1 LPGFLRPIKLER
13 MATQFDIIVVGG
25 GLVGA
30 SLALS
35 LEPHGYS
42 VALIESHAA
51 PPLPGVDAW
60 DSRIYSITPG
70 SAALL
75 QSCGAWDSLPQERI
89 TRVEAMQI
97 YGDDVS
103 ASLRFSAY
111 DAGLRELAYIA
122 ENSVIHHALWE
133 RLRESTAIRVYSP
146 ARCAAIAWEERSVT
160 LELDSGDALSADLI
174 VGADGAD
181 SWVREEA
188 GIHSMRQPYG
198 EIGVVANFAAM
209 RPHHGAAYQWFGRQ
223 GVLALLPLPGDRVSM
238 VWSTPEAHA
247 DELMRMSANDLADA
261 VADASGYALGS
272 LDLITPAAG
281 FPLRVQRV
289 SSLVGPHVALVGDA
303 AHNVHPLAGQGVNLG
318 FRDVRELA
326 GVLAAPGGHTNCGDY
341 FLLRRYERA
350 RAEDI
355 ATMRAVTDGLQKLF
369 RADMVWLARLRNMG
383 LSMVGRMPP
392 VKNLL
397 IRHAIA

>member
-1 LPGFLRPIKLER
+1 
-13 MATQFDIIVVGG
+13 MATSQFDVIVVGG

-30 SLALS
+30 SLALA
-35 LEPHGYS
+35 LEPQGYS
-42 VALIESHAA
+42 VALIEPQG
-51 PPLPGVDAW
+51 PPALPGVDAW
-60 DSRIYSITPG
+60 DSRVYSISPG

-75 QSCGAWDSLPQERI
+75 QTCGAWDTLPQERI

-97 YGDDVS
+97 YGDDIT
-103 ASLRFSAY
+103 ATLRFSAY
-111 DAGLRELAYIA
+111 EAGLRELAYIA
-122 ENSVIHHALWE
+122 ENSVMQRALWD
-133 RLRESTAIRVYSP
+133 RLRESPSIRVYSP
-146 ARCAAIAWEERSVT
+146 ARCAALSWEERSVA
-160 LELDSGDALSADLI
+160 LELDDGESLTAELI

-188 GIHSMRQPYG
+188 GIHSMRKPYA
-198 EIGVVANFAAM
+198 EVGVVANFAAM
-209 RPHHGAAYQWFGRQ
+209 RPHRGVAYQWFGRQ

-247 DELMRMSANDLADA
+247 QELMQMSANDLGEA

-272 LDLITPAAG
+272 LDVITPAAG
-281 FPLRVQRV
+281 FPLKVQRV
-289 SSLVGPHVALVGDA
+289 SRLVGPHVALVGDA

-318 FRDVRELA
+318 LRDVRDLA
-326 GVLAAPGGHTNCGDY
+326 AVLAAPGGHTNCGDY

-369 RADMVWLARLRNMG
+369 RVDAVWVARLRNAG
-383 LSMVGRMPP
+383 LGLVGRLPP

>member
-1 LPGFLRPIKLER
+1 
-13 MATQFDIIVVGG
+13 MATQFDVIVVGG

-30 SLALS
+30 SLALA

-42 VALIESHAA
+42 VALVEPNGP
-51 PPLPGVDAW
+51 PPLPGADAW
-60 DSRIYSITPG
+60 DSRVYSISPG

-75 QSCGAWDSLPQERI
+75 ETCGAWGAMPQERL

-97 YGDDVS
+97 FGDDPG
-103 ASLRFSAY
+103 ATLRFSAY

-122 ENSVIHHALWE
+122 ENSVMHHALWE
-133 RLRESTAIRVYSP
+133 RLRESAGIRVYCP
-146 ARCAAIAWEERSVT
+146 ARCARVSWEERGVV
-160 LELDSGDALSADLI
+160 LELDDGDALAADLL

-188 GIHSMRQPYG
+188 GIHSMRQPYAQV
-198 EIGVVANFAAM
+198 GVVANFATM
-209 RPHHGAAYQWFGRQ
+209 RPHRGVAYQWFGRQ

-247 DELMRMSANDLADA
+247 AELMQMSANDLADA

-272 LDLITPAAG
+272 LDLITPPAG
-281 FPLRVQRV
+281 FPLRLQRV
-289 SSLVGPHVALVGDA
+289 SSLIAPHVALVGDA

-318 FRDVRELA
+318 FRDVRDLA
-326 GVLAAPGGHTNCGDY
+326 AVLAAPGGHTNCGDY

-355 ATMRAVTDGLQKLF
+355 AAMRAVTDGLQKLF
-369 RADMVWLARLRNMG
+369 AIDAVWVARLRNFG
-383 LSMVGRMPP
+383 LGVVGRMPP
-392 VKNLL
+392 LKNLL
-397 IRHAIA
+397 IRHAVA

>member
-1 LPGFLRPIKLER
+1 
-13 MATQFDIIVVGG
+13 MATQFDVIVVGG

-30 SLALS
+30 SLALA

-42 VALIESHAA
+42 VALIEPHH
-51 PPLPGVDAW
+51 PPALPGADAW
-60 DSRIYSITPG
+60 DSRVYSISPG

-75 QSCGAWDSLPQERI
+75 QSCGAWDALPQERI
-89 TRVEAMQI
+89 TRIEAMQI
-97 YGDDVS
+97 YGDDIT

-111 DAGLRELAYIA
+111 DAGLRELAYIV
-122 ENSVIHHALWE
+122 ENSLLHHALWE
-133 RLRESTAIRVYSP
+133 RVRESTAIRVYSP
-146 ARCAAIAWEERSVT
+146 ARCAALAWEDRNVA
-160 LELDSGDALSADLI
+160 LELEDGELLGAELI

-188 GIHSMRQPYG
+188 GIHSMRRPYG
-198 EIGVVANFAAM
+198 EIGVVANFATM
-209 RPHHGAAYQWFGRQ
+209 RPHRGVAYQWFGRH

-238 VWSTPEAHA
+238 VWSTPQPHA
-247 DELMRMSANDLADA
+247 EELMQMSPNDLADA

-272 LDLITPAAG
+272 LDLITAAAG
-281 FPLRVQRV
+281 FPLRAQRV
-289 SSLVGPHVALVGDA
+289 SRLVGPHVALVGDA

-318 FRDVRELA
+318 FRDVRDLA
-326 GVLAAPGGHTNCGDY
+326 AVLAAPGGHTNCGDY

-369 RADMVWLARLRNMG
+369 RADTVWVARLRNMG
-383 LSMVGRMPP
+383 LTMVARLPP
-392 VKNLL
+392 LRNLL